1 MAFWNHLPYLARRLD
16 RRRAEKDLDDELQ
29 AHLDL
34 EIEGN
39 LAAGMSPD
47 EARRA
52 ARRKLGNLSIAR
64 QDVRAVWELPF
75 VETTWKDLRHAARL
89 LRARPGYAFAAI
101 LSLALGIGVCT
112 AVWTVVDRVLLR
124 RTPVHRLAVGDIVVV
139 RLPGMPRVASPR
151 DRPWLIKRVAALPG
165 DPVPSAVAPAVDG
178 AHVPPNRL
186 VLLSDNPVG
195 AIDSRQFGYLTP
207 DLVLGRVVRRLA

>member
-1 MAFWNHLPYLARRLD
+1 MKMLALLGF
-16 RRRAEKDLDDELQ
+16 A
-29 AHLDL
+29 
-34 EIEGN
+34 
-39 LAAGMSPD
+39 LAAV
-47 EARRA
+47 A
-52 ARRKLGNLSIAR
+52 AGRLAAHRWVAVT
-64 QDVRAVWELPF
+64 VRGDSMCP
-75 VETTWKDLRHAARL
+75 
-89 LRARPGYAFAAI
+89 
-101 LSLALGIGVCT
+101 ALTDG
-112 AVWTVVDRVLLR
+112 DRVLLR

-139 RLPGMPRVASPR
+139 RLPGMPRVVGPR

-178 AHVPPNRL
+178 AAHVPPNRL